1 MPEEATTPDCWL
13 APPPDVSARWLVC
26 RRVQPTDAAAL
37 YEAVAAS
44 LEHLRPWMSCV
55 GRRARRDRFPRRR
68 AARFRHLERDLSTS
82 TRFPGL
88 DEGGE
93 PVVEGRDNLFLAHG
107 AGGPGRATIRLW
119 ISTRREQTYRQ
130 ENRRGPY

>member
-1 MPEEATTPDCWL
+1 VGAQPETACLSVTAGYRTGSSMQPGQTILEL
-13 APPPDVSARWLVC
+13 AA
-26 RRVQPTDAAAL
+26 
-37 YEAVAAS
+37 
-44 LEHLRPWMSCV
+44 
-55 GRRARRDRFPRRR
+55 GARRDRFPRRGV
-68 AARFRHLERDLSTS
+68 ARFRHLERDLSTS